1 MSDRAQQLY
10 ESADTQIGVLIQLI
24 SNADES
30 VLRWPCAGREKL
42 GDGTVGALAAHT
54 AENYGRIA
62 RFLTATDRPSGGHV
76 GVGPSGH
83 GSVAP
88 DDLLARLSAARDE
101 LTRIVELTDQELDTV
116 PPKDSFRF
124 CDGQRTLEQV
134 LAGLMKHQE
143 HQVQALAAAV
153 TQAP

>member
-1 MSDRAQQLY
+1 MAVRGEGEARRRDGRRTGRAHGRELRSDRAL
-10 ESADTQIGVLIQLI
+10 
-24 SNADES
+24 
-30 VLRWPCAGREKL
+30 
-42 GDGTVGALAAHT
+42 
-54 AENYGRIA
+54 
-62 RFLTATDRPSGGHV
+62 FTATDRPSGGHV